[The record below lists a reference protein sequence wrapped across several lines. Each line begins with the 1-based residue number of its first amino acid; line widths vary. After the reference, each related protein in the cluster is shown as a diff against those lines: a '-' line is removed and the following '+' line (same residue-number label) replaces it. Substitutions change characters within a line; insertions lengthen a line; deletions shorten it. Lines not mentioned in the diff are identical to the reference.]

1 MPSFIRGRFYRRRHT
16 WLLPSKVGADL
27 IPVTAASIS
36 IAGGTVGA
44 TDTTH
49 VTEANAGDILRTDG
63 TYVLRTDGS
72 SHILREK
79 SPAQITITGGTV
91 TLSGTSDADEITVD
105 AAALSVSGKTV
116 GSTDATPTTAASI
129 SVSVKTVGSTDTTPV
144 TAGEISV
151 SGATVGAVDGEVVAV
166 LAASLSASGKT
177 VGATDT
183 TAVTAAAV
191 SIAGGTV
198 SVADV
203 IITGSLA
210 ATETTDTSSVNGR
223 VNLTFIASAVPGG
236 NNLTTNFSITIPTVL
251 TDDLLILACTNRDST
266 NPPTITDTDTG
277 GNTWTKKT
285 SATSKGTLWYK
296 RATSA
301 TSGKLVGGAGFTG
314 SSSGVLIVL
323 RGAMATGDPFANY
336 TLEDNI
342 SGNEIHNGFTTPEN
356 GCWVGLAVHN
366 LDNLSVSASS
376 TTSPGALTEGTEKT
390 STGGNDSGTSLMGL
404 LQVTAAATGNI
415 TWAQTNGVTVS
426 QAFAIR
432 PYQPSGTLAATE
444 TQDTASI
451 TGAAVL
457 DTIDGSF
464 ALTEGTDTHAA
475 DGAVIVAGTIDATEA
490 ADAADLD
497 GEITFGGHSV
507 LRTDGTFVL
516 RTDGFQ
522 ILRTSTEPVTGTLD
536 SAEATDTADIAGT
549 IAAVGGLS
557 AEDGHD
563 AAVFAGEVAIAGTV
577 DAVETADDA
586 TVFVTVADPTSTNS
600 ASLRT
605 DDTYILRTDGSNV
618 LRASAIQ
625 SSGTSSVLRTDDS
638 YVLRTDGTQ
647 ILRTDDDVA
656 TSASLRTDDTFIL
669 RTDGGLVLRTT
680 ADTPSI
686 SGTFDAT
693 ETTDDASLSGYAL
706 FTPELT
712 WATEATDATPDFYLD
727 WADEFLDGDIVTLHY
742 GVDSIFSAYTEINDT
757 LTSSEIDGR
766 SSTLG
771 STGLPDATY
780 YVRAR
785 ITQLGGVTPW
795 SNTVTVTISGQIS
808 GALEASD
815 VEDRSF
821 FLGDFSAD
829 GGVQANDAA
838 DTASVVGFAG
848 AFGTFALTEAADTT
862 SIIEE
867 NVEATGTLVATEA
880 ADTASVAGTVA
891 FEAAT
896 GTLAATETIDNLG
909 LSGAIG
915 GFISA
920 VGGFSI
926 TEGQDT
932 ATFDAFIPCTG
943 AMDAFE
949 ATDSA
954 GFAGNNGQADGGDYF
969 GAGLEEHYARVGKAR
984 DKERERRKKRDE
996 RLWETARE
1004 TYQRLHGLLAETPEI
1019 VSEAVREEVAEVVA
1033 VAVDRPTL
1041 AELPEP
1047 ASIDYAALGQH
1058 VTAIDRLIEILA
1070 QVEQARLEDEED
1082 EDWLLLAS

>member
-91 TLSGTSDADEITVD
+91 TLSGTSDADEIAVD
-105 AAALSVSGKTV
+105 AAAISVSGKTVGVTDATPATAASISVSGKTV
-116 GSTDATPTTAASI
+116 GSA
-129 SVSVKTVGSTDTTPV
+129 DTTPV
-144 TAGEISV
+144 TAGAISV

-177 VGATDT
+177 VGATDAT
-183 TAVTAAAV
+183 SVTAASISV
-191 SIAGGTV
+191 SGGTV

-223 VNLTFIASAVPGG
+223 VNLTYITQAVPGG
-236 NNLTTNFSITIPTVL
+236 NNLTTNFSVTIPTVL
-251 TDDLLILACTNRDST
+251 TNDLLILACTNRDST
-266 NPPTITDTDTG
+266 NAPTVTDNDTG

-285 SATSKGTLWYK
+285 STTSKGTLWWK
-296 RATSA
+296 RATANTSA
-301 TSGKLVGGAGFTG
+301 KAIAAAGFTG

-336 TLEDNI
+336 ALEDNV
-342 SGNEIHNGFTTPEN
+342 SGNEIHSGFTTPEN

-366 LDNLSVSASS
+366 LANISVSASS
-376 TTSPGALTEGTEKT
+376 TTSPGPLTEGTEKG
-390 STGGNDSGTSLMGL
+390 STGGNDCGTSLKGL
-404 LQVTAAATGNI
+404 LQVTAGATGNI

-432 PYQPSGTLAATE
+432 PLQPSGTLAATE
-444 TQDTASI
+444 TTDTASI
-451 TGAAVL
+451 AGTATL
-457 DTIDGSF
+457 NTIDGSF

-475 DGAVIVAGTIDATEA
+475 DGAVIVAGTLAATEA
-490 ADAADLD
+490 TDAADLD

-536 SAEATDTADIAGT
+536 STEASDAADIAGT

-605 DDTYILRTDGSNV
+605 DDTYILRTDGTRV

-625 SSGTSSVLRTDDS
+625 QSGSSAVLRTDDFYS
-638 YVLRTDGTQ
+638 LRTDGTL
-647 ILRTDDDVA
+647 ILRNEEVA
-656 TSASLRTDDTFIL
+656 TSASLRTDDTHIL
-669 RTDGGLVLRTT
+669 RTDGSLVLRTT
-680 ADTPSI
+680 AETPSI
-686 SGTFDAT
+686 SGTLGAS
-693 ETTDDASLSGYAL
+693 ETADDASLSGYSL
-706 FTPELT
+706 FTPELS
-712 WATEATDATPDFYLD
+712 WATGTTDATPDFHLD
-727 WADEFLDGDIVTLHY
+727 WADEFLDGDIVTIHY
-742 GVDSIFSAYTEINDT
+742 GVDSVFSAYTEILDT
-757 LTSSEIDGR
+757 LTSSEIDGGQ
-766 SSTLG
+766 STLG
-771 STGLPDATY
+771 SSGLPDGTY

-785 ITQLGGVTPW
+785 ITQLGGITPW
-795 SNTVTVTISGQIS
+795 SNTVTVTITGQVS
-808 GALEASD
+808 GALVATDTQDIPLIFAVPS
-815 VEDRSF
+815 V
-821 FLGDFSAD
+821 D
-829 GGVQANDAA
+829 GGVQANEAA
-838 DTASVVGFAG
+838 DTASIAG
-848 AFGTFALTEAADTT
+848 SLEASGTFALTEAADTT
-862 SIIEE
+862 TITGE
-867 NVEATGTLVATEA
+867 NVEPTGTLDATEA
-880 ADTASVAGTVA
+880 TDTASLAGTATHVA
-891 FEAAT
+891 
-896 GTLAATETIDNLG
+896 TLAAIETIDNLG

-915 GFISA
+915 GTVGV
-920 VGGFSI
+920 VGGFSL

-932 ATFDAFIPCTG
+932 AAFVAFIPCTG
-943 AMDAFE
+943 TINAVETTDASDFIGIVPVPS
-949 ATDSA
+949 D
-954 GFAGNNGQADGGDYF
+954 GDYF
-969 GAGLEEHYARVGKAR
+969 GAGLEQHYARVGKAR

-1033 VAVDRPTL
+1033 VAVDRPTF

-1082 EDWLLLAS
+1082 EDWLMLAS